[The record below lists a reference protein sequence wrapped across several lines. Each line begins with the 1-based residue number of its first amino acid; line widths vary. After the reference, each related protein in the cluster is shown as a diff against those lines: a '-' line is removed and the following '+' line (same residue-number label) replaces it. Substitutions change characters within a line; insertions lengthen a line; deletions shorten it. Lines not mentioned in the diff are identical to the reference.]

1 MSRTVRAVQI
11 RVMTIVLA
19 SIVRT
24 RTPKRSDAD
33 HEPA

>member
-1 MSRTVRAVQI
+1 
-11 RVMTIVLA
+11 MTIVHA

-24 RTPKRSDAD
+24 RTPKRFDAD

>member
-1 MSRTVRAVQI
+1 
-11 RVMTIVLA
+11 MTIVLA

>member
-1 MSRTVRAVQI
+1 
-11 RVMTIVLA
+11 MTIVHA